1 MSDTPI
7 PSLEEC
13 FADLPD
19 PRVEGRCD
27 HKLIDILI
35 IAVCGVICGAESWA
49 EIETFGKAKENWLRR
64 FLGLP
69 NGIPSHDTFGRVFA
83 LLEAEAFQTCFVRWV
98 ETVFRVTRGQVLA
111 IDGKTARRSH
121 NRTIGKEAIHLVSA
135 WASTNGIVLGQRKVD
150 DKSNEI
156 TAIPELLKLLNVM
169 GCIVTIDAMGCQ
181 TEIARTIIERQADY
195 VLAVKKNQGQLH
207 QDLEDWFAYADQVQF
222 NSMKF
227 SYHETTNK
235 NHGRIEIRR
244 CWAIA
249 DPVAFEYIRHY
260 DGWAGLHTI
269 VRVQRERRWGGQTQ
283 HETAYYISSLPADAQ
298 RLLACTRHHWSI
310 ENSFHWVM
318 DVTFREDDARLRTG
332 DSPQNF
338 AVLRHLAL
346 NILKQDTSK
355 GSLKQKRFQAA
366 LDDQFLYQLLSQI

>member
-1 MSDTPI
+1 MSGTPI

-64 FLGLP
+64 FLALP

-135 WASTNGIVLGQRKVD
+135 WASANGIVLGQRKVD